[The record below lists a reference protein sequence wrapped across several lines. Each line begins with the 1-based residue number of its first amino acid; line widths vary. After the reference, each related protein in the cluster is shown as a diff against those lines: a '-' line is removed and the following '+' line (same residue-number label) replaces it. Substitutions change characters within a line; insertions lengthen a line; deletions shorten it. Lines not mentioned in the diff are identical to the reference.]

1 MKHTGSRLRLRI
13 ALIGLIILTLVWI
26 VAAYEIARSK
36 DDVLH
41 DANLRTA
48 AQSQVFAEYSESTIK
63 RLDELTLDLRDYW
76 AGDWRAFAD
85 LIQRRQAI
93 IQDIAFQ
100 VAVIDRDGLLAF
112 SNLARPDNRTD
123 LSQRE
128 HFQVHKAAP
137 GADRLFISK
146 ALKGKISGKWSIQFT
161 RPIYRNGEFDGVL
174 VVSVSPE
181 LFSNFATKLQIP
193 AGSIIAVLRDS
204 GEMMARYPVLES
216 SYGQVLKDRHYLL
229 PDAPI
234 AGNDRRVAAIDGTE
248 RLYGYYKLPAQQLI
262 FVIGEPVDSV
272 LVPYQA
278 YRDTVLSVAL
288 FVSVFAGFLFFGL
301 IQSLAAL
308 DKVRRELEAAKEK
321 ADAANLAKSKFLAT
335 MSHEIRTPMNG
346 ILGMAQLMMA
356 SELTEGERQEYAR
369 IILSSGQTLLN
380 LLNDILDLSKVEAGR
395 VALEHLVFS
404 PASMIREVAALFSD
418 EAQAKGL
425 AIEAVWHG
433 AEDAQYR
440 ADPLRLRQMLTNLM
454 SNAVKFSTHGVV
466 RLEASPVKLAT
477 GAAALEFAVSDAGI
491 GIAEDKL
498 ALLFKPFSQVDNSTT
513 REYGGTGLGLSIV
526 RSLAHLMGGEAGVA
540 SKPGEG
546 SRFWFRLPVDTVD
559 VGQAQQIGERLP
571 EAAAKPLARLPASTG
586 YVLVVEDNPT
596 NCKVIEALLKKLGLP
611 YVCVG
616 NGEEALAAVTAGTA
630 PDIVLMDCQMPV
642 MDGFAATRAIR
653 DWETANK
660 RLRLPIIAL
669 TADAFPEDRERCLAV
684 GMDDFL
690 SKPISFAQ
698 LQSVVAKWS
707 GTPAAP
713 PPAAAALNPAP
724 ESSPPPPS
732 DPRR

>member
-1 MKHTGSRLRLRI
+1 
-13 ALIGLIILTLVWI
+13 
-26 VAAYEIARSK
+26 
-36 DDVLH
+36 
-41 DANLRTA
+41 
-48 AQSQVFAEYSESTIK
+48 
-63 RLDELTLDLRDYW
+63 
-76 AGDWRAFAD
+76 
-85 LIQRRQAI
+85 
-93 IQDIAFQ
+93 
-100 VAVIDRDGLLAF
+100 
-112 SNLARPDNRTD
+112 
-123 LSQRE
+123 
-128 HFQVHKAAP
+128 
-137 GADRLFISK
+137 
-146 ALKGKISGKWSIQFT
+146 
-161 RPIYRNGEFDGVL
+161 
-174 VVSVSPE
+174 
-181 LFSNFATKLQIP
+181 
-193 AGSIIAVLRDS
+193 
-204 GEMMARYPVLES
+204 
-216 SYGQVLKDRHYLL
+216 
-229 PDAPI
+229 
-234 AGNDRRVAAIDGTE
+234 
-248 RLYGYYKLPAQQLI
+248 
-262 FVIGEPVDSV
+262 
-272 LVPYQA
+272 
-278 YRDTVLSVAL
+278 
-288 FVSVFAGFLFFGL
+288 
-301 IQSLAAL
+301 
-308 DKVRRELEAAKEK
+308 
-321 ADAANLAKSKFLAT
+321 

-466 RLEASPVKLAT
+466 RLEVYPVKLAA

-559 VGQAQQIGERLP
+559 AGQAQQIGERLP
-571 EAAAKPLARLPASTG
+571 EAAADPLARLPASTG

-653 DWETANK
+653 DWETTNK

-698 LQSVVAKWS
+698 LQSVVGKWS
-707 GTPAAP
+707 GSPSAP